1 VIKLG
6 DTVLYTTPEL
16 SVHAAIVTYV
26 HADGSV
32 DLCEF
37 PSHENVFYWPKNVK
51 VTGASPGSAEA
62 VGKWAHR

>member
-16 SVHAAIVTYV
+16 SVHAAIVVRV

-37 PSHENVFYWPKNVK
+37 PSIERIFYWPRNVK
-51 VTGASPGSAEA
+51 VSGAQPGTEEAAGFWSP
-62 VGKWAHR
+62 K